1 MNRKEMTQITP
12 TERTGLTAQ
21 QAADRLADVGANEL
35 VAAKKPALWKKIAH
49 HLNDVSS
56 LVLLFAVGLASYMA
70 LALNGGWTKPIVIGT
85 ILVINVVIG
94 LYQEASAEKAL
105 AALQSMSLPTT
116 TVRRDNV
123 AQSLAAKDVVPGDL
137 VLLKAGD
144 QVPADGI
151 VLESTNFTA
160 DEAVLTGE
168 SVPVTKASVTSLTD
182 IPTEQQVFSGTA
194 VTAGTAIV
202 QVVTTGMGTELGQI
216 AGLLNKT
223 KKRATPLQGRLNRL
237 SAWLTS
243 FAIIGGLVIFG
254 LSIWMQNQGLADS
267 LMIGISLAVA
277 AVPET
282 LPIIVTIS
290 LAHGVKRMAKRNAI
304 MRRVNAVETIGG
316 VDVIASDKTGTLTQN
331 KMTITRYWTP
341 QTKNSLAADQHTPA
355 ADTLMRYLGLATNA
369 EIQVVNGQ
377 EQTHGDP
384 TELAIVRWLDQ
395 HGLSRQQFE
404 TKAPRLAEDPF
415 DSTKK
420 MMATVHQLPD
430 DQQVVI
436 VKGAFDRLP
445 IAWTADQHAA
455 AKRIHDDFGRQ
466 ALRVLS
472 VGYKIMP
479 TTENHNDWEILTADL
494 TFAGLVGI
502 IDPPRPE
509 VIPAIREAKRAG
521 IKPVMIT
528 GDHMV
533 TATAIAKDIGL
544 LTPGQKVLSGDD
556 LQNLSDAELADQIKD
571 IAVYARVSP
580 TDKIRIVQAWQSAGK
595 TVAMTGDGVNDAPA
609 LKAADV
615 GIAMGITGT
624 EVSKGAADMIL
635 TDDNFAPIIAAV
647 REGRTVYQNILK
659 AVEFLVGV
667 NFAQIFL
674 MVGAV
679 LMGWGAPLL
688 AEQLLLINVLADGI
702 PGFYISREPGEKE
715 AMEQPPVAN
724 DESLMARGLGSRLV
738 TRAVTFTFLTLGIY
752 AIGRFGLSAG
762 QATLGMTMVFLVL
775 AVGSMIDIYA
785 IKDRRPLTIAS
796 LKRNPVLN
804 GAMLLAIAVV
814 VLIATVPAL
823 QTTFG
828 LVSLPL
834 SAWLLV
840 VPAMFIPTLV
850 LEIVKRWQQRARNAE
865 QVVSFDEGAL

>member
-1 MNRKEMTQITP
+1 MTKIH
-12 TERTGLTAQ
+12 LTAQ
-21 QAADRLADVGANEL
+21 QGLTARQAQERLDQFGANQL
-35 VAAKKPALWKKIAH
+35 VAAKKPALWRQVVR
-49 HLNDVSS
+49 HLSDVSS

-70 LALNGGWTKPIVIGT
+70 LFQGGGWTKTIVIGS
-85 ILVINVVIG
+85 ILVINVIIG

-116 TVRRDNV
+116 TVRRDDI
-123 AQSLAAKDVVPGDL
+123 AQTLPAKDVVPGDL

-144 QVPADGI
+144 QVPADGV
-151 VLESTNFTA
+151 VLQSTNLTV

-168 SVPVTKASVTSLTD
+168 SVPVAKEKLTD
-182 IPTEQQVFSGTA
+182 PTAAAETQQVFSGTA
-194 VTAGTAIV
+194 VTGGTAII
-202 QVVTTGMGTELGQI
+202 QVVTTGMATELGQI

-237 SAWLTS
+237 SGWLTA
-243 FAIIGGLVIFG
+243 FAVLGGLVIFA

-331 KMTITRYWTP
+331 QMTITRYWTP
-341 QTKNSLAADQHTPA
+341 NTQNALAAEDLSPA
-355 ADTLMRYLGLATNA
+355 GEQLMRYLGLATNA
-369 EIQVVNGQ
+369 EIQLIDGQ
-377 EQTHGDP
+377 EETMGDP
-384 TELAIVRWLDQ
+384 TELAIVRWLKQ
-395 HGLSRQQFE
+395 HDRSRQAFE
-404 TKAPRLAEDPF
+404 KQAPRLAEDPF

-420 MMATVHQLPD
+420 TMATIHRLSDGQQL
-430 DQQVVI
+430 VI

-445 IAWTADQHAA
+445 IAWETGQLAQAQA
-455 AKRIHDDFGRQ
+455 MHDSFGQQ

-472 VGYKIMP
+472 VGYRVMP
-479 TTENHNDWEILTADL
+479 ATQTHDWAELTQGL
-494 TFAGLVGI
+494 KFAGLVGI

-533 TATAIAKDIGL
+533 TAEAIAKEIGL
-544 LTPGQKVLSGDD
+544 LTPGQLVMSGDE
-556 LQNLSDAELADQIKD
+556 LRTLTDAQLDDQIAD

-580 TDKIRIVQAWQSAGK
+580 TDKIRIVQAWQRAGK

-624 EVSKGAADMIL
+624 EVSKGAADMVL
-635 TDDNFAPIIAAV
+635 TDDNFATIIAAV

-715 AMEQPPVAN
+715 AMAQPPVAN
-724 DESLMARGLGSRLV
+724 DESLFARGLGGRLAV
-738 TRAVTFTFLTLGIY
+738 RAVTFTVLTLGIY
-752 AIGRFGLSAG
+752 ALGRFGLSNG

-785 IKDRRPLTIAS
+785 IKDRQPLTRQS
-796 LKRNPVLN
+796 LRRNPTLN
-804 GAMLLAIAVV
+804 VSMLLAIAL
-814 VLIATVPAL
+814 VLAIATVPGL
-823 QTTFG
+823 QGMFG
-828 LVSLPL
+828 LVSLPAV
-834 SAWLLV
+834 AWLIV
-840 VPAMFIPTLV
+840 IPAMFLPTLV
-850 LEIVKRWQQRARNAE
+850 LEIAKRWQRRDTQNWLVE
-865 QVVSFDEGAL
+865 TD

>member
-1 MNRKEMTQITP
+1 MKRKEMTKIH
-12 TERTGLTAQ
+12 LTAQ
-21 QAADRLADVGANEL
+21 QGLTARQAQERLDQFGANQL
-35 VAAKKPALWKKIAH
+35 VAAKKPALWRQVAR
-49 HLNDVSS
+49 HLSDVSS

-70 LALNGGWTKPIVIGT
+70 LFQGGGWTKTIVIGS
-85 ILVINVVIG
+85 ILVINVIIG

-116 TVRRDNV
+116 TVRRDDI
-123 AQSLAAKDVVPGDL
+123 AQTLPAKDVVPGDL

-144 QVPADGI
+144 QVPADGV
-151 VLESTNFTA
+151 VLQSTNLTV

-168 SVPVTKASVTSLTD
+168 SVPVAKEKLTD
-182 IPTEQQVFSGTA
+182 PTAAAETQQVFFGTA
-194 VTAGTAIV
+194 VTGGTAII
-202 QVVTTGMGTELGQI
+202 QVVTTGMATELGQI

-237 SAWLTS
+237 SAWLTA
-243 FAIIGGLVIFG
+243 FAVLGGLVIFA

-331 KMTITRYWTP
+331 QMTITRYWTP
-341 QTKNSLAADQHTPA
+341 NTQNALAAEDLSPA
-355 ADTLMRYLGLATNA
+355 GEQLMRYLGLATNA
-369 EIQVVNGQ
+369 EIQLVDGQ
-377 EQTHGDP
+377 EETMGDP
-384 TELAIVRWLDQ
+384 TELAIVRWLKQ
-395 HGLSRQQFE
+395 HDRSRQAFE
-404 TKAPRLAEDPF
+404 KQAPRLAEDPF

-420 MMATVHQLPD
+420 TMATIHRLSDGQQL
-430 DQQVVI
+430 VI

-445 IAWTADQHAA
+445 IAWEAGQLAQA
-455 AKRIHDDFGRQ
+455 QAMHDSFGQQ

-472 VGYKIMP
+472 VGYRVMP
-479 TTENHNDWEILTADL
+479 ATQTHDWAELTQGL
-494 TFAGLVGI
+494 KFAGLVGI

-533 TATAIAKDIGL
+533 TAEAIAKEIGL
-544 LTPGQKVLSGDD
+544 LTPGQLVMSGDE
-556 LQNLSDAELADQIKD
+556 LRTLTDAQLDDQIAD

-580 TDKIRIVQAWQSAGK
+580 TDKIRIVQAWQRAGK

-624 EVSKGAADMIL
+624 EVSKGAADMVL
-635 TDDNFAPIIAAV
+635 TDDNFATIIAAV

-715 AMEQPPVAN
+715 AMAQPPVAN
-724 DESLMARGLGSRLV
+724 DESLFARGLGGRLAV
-738 TRAVTFTFLTLGIY
+738 RAVTFTVLTLGIY
-752 AIGRFGLSAG
+752 ALGRFGLSNG

-785 IKDRRPLTIAS
+785 IKDRQPLTRQS
-796 LKRNPVLN
+796 LRRNPTLN
-804 GAMLLAIAVV
+804 VSMLLAIAL
-814 VLIATVPAL
+814 VLAIATVPGL
-823 QTTFG
+823 QGMFG
-828 LVSLPL
+828 LVSLPAV
-834 SAWLLV
+834 AWLIV
-840 VPAMFIPTLV
+840 IPAMFLPTLV
-850 LEIVKRWQQRARNAE
+850 LEIAKRWQRRDTQNWLVE
-865 QVVSFDEGAL
+865 TD

>member
-1 MNRKEMTQITP
+1 MMKRKEMKKIN
-12 TERTGLTAQ
+12 LTAQ
-21 QAADRLADVGANEL
+21 QGLTAKQAQDQLAATGANEL
-35 VAAKKPALWKKIAH
+35 IAAKKPALWQQVAR
-49 HLNDVSS
+49 HLSDVSS

-70 LALNGGWTKPIVIGT
+70 LFQGGGWTKTIVIGS
-85 ILVINVVIG
+85 ILVINVIIG

-116 TVRRDNV
+116 TVRRDDI
-123 AQSLAAKDVVPGDL
+123 AQTIQAKDVVPGDL

-144 QVPADGI
+144 QVPADGV
-151 VLESTNFTA
+151 VLQSTNLA
-160 DEAVLTGE
+160 VDEAVLTGE
-168 SVPVTKASVTSLTD
+168 SVPVTKEKLVDPDGA
-182 IPTEQQVFSGTA
+182 TEAQQVFSGTA

-202 QVVTTGMGTELGQI
+202 QVVTTGMATELGQI

-223 KKRATPLQGRLNRL
+223 KKRATPLQGRLNKL
-237 SAWLTS
+237 SAWLTT
-243 FAIIGGLVIFG
+243 FAVLGGMVIFA

-331 KMTITRYWTP
+331 QMTITRYWTP
-341 QTKNSLAADQHTPA
+341 NTKNAMA
-355 ADTLMRYLGLATNA
+355 ADTLTPAGEKMMRYLGLATNA
-369 EIQVVNGQ
+369 EIQEVAGQ
-377 EQTHGDP
+377 EQTMGDP
-384 TELAIVRWLDQ
+384 TELAIVRWLKGHDK
-395 HGLSRQQFE
+395 SRQQFE
-404 TKAPRLAEDPF
+404 KQAPRLAEDPF

-420 MMATVHQLPD
+420 TMATVHRLADGQQL
-430 DQQVVI
+430 VI

-445 IAWTADQHAA
+445 VAWQPQALAQAKAVHDQ
-455 AKRIHDDFGRQ
+455 FGQQ

-472 VGYKIMP
+472 VGYKVMP
-479 TTENHNDWEILTADL
+479 ATSTHDWTELTKDL

-533 TATAIAKDIGL
+533 TAEAIAKEIGL
-544 LTPGQKVLSGDD
+544 LTPGQLVMSGDELRTLTD
-556 LQNLSDAELADQIKD
+556 DELAAQIQD

-580 TDKIRIVQAWQSAGK
+580 TDKIRIVQAWQNAGK

-624 EVSKGAADMIL
+624 KVSKGAADMVL
-635 TDDNFAPIIAAV
+635 TDDNFATIISAV

-724 DESLMARGLGSRLV
+724 DESLFARGLGSRLA

-762 QATLGMTMVFLVL
+762 QATMGMTMVFLVL
-775 AVGSMIDIYA
+775 AVGSMVDIYA
-785 IKDRRPLTIAS
+785 IKDRQPLTRQS
-796 LKRNPVLN
+796 LMRNPVLN
-804 GAMLLAIAVV
+804 GAMLLAIALVIA
-814 VLIATVPAL
+814 IATIPGL
-823 QTTFG
+823 QGMFG
-828 LVSLPL
+828 LVSLPAV
-834 SAWLLV
+834 AWLIV
-840 VPAMFIPTLV
+840 IPGMFIPTIV
-850 LEIVKRWQQRARNAE
+850 LEIAKRWQRRSTNTWIAE
-865 QVVSFDEGAL
+865 ID

>member
-1 MNRKEMTQITP
+1 MKRKEMTKIVLTDQA
-12 TERTGLTAQ
+12 GLTAQ
-21 QAADRLADVGANEL
+21 QAKQQLEQVGANEL
-35 VAAKKPALWKKIAH
+35 VAAKKPALWRQVIR
-49 HLNDVSS
+49 HLSDVSS
-56 LVLLFAVGLASYMA
+56 MVLLFAVGLASYMA
-70 LALNGGWTKPIVIGT
+70 LAQGGGWTKPVVIGA
-85 ILVINVVIG
+85 ILVINVIIG

-116 TVRRDNV
+116 TVRRDGV
-123 AQSLAAKDVVPGDL
+123 AQTLAAKEVVPGDL

-144 QVPADGI
+144 QVPADGV
-151 VLESTNFTA
+151 VLESTNLA
-160 DEAVLTGE
+160 IDEAVLTGE
-168 SVPVTKASVTSLTD
+168 SVPVAKTKLSDQSAVA
-182 IPTEQQVFSGTA
+182 TEQQVFSGTA
-194 VTAGTAIV
+194 VTAGTAVV
-202 QVVTTGMGTELGQI
+202 QVTTTGMATELGQI

-237 SAWLTS
+237 SGWLTT
-243 FAIIGGLVIFG
+243 FAVLGGLVIFG

-331 KMTITRYWTP
+331 QMTITHYWTP
-341 QTKNSLAADQHTPA
+341 TDKQAMPADQLDSA
-355 ADTLMRYLGLATNA
+355 GKDLMRYLGLATNA
-369 EIQVVNGQ
+369 EIQLVNGQ
-377 EQTHGDP
+377 EKTHSDP
-384 TELAIVRWLDQ
+384 TELAIVRWLDA
-395 HGLSRQQFE
+395 HGFSRQQFE
-404 TKAPRLAEDPF
+404 KTAPRVAEDPF

-420 MMATVHQLPD
+420 TMATIHQLAD
-430 DQQVVI
+430 GQQLVI

-445 IAWTADQHAA
+445 ISWTSDQAAA
-455 AKRIHDDFGRQ
+455 AKRVHDEFCRQ

-472 VGYKIMP
+472 VGYKVLP
-479 TTENHNDWEILTADL
+479 TAATQDWVDLTKNL

-521 IKPVMIT
+521 IKPIMIT

-533 TATAIAKDIGL
+533 TASAIAKKIGL
-544 LTPGQKVLSGDD
+544 LTPGQLVMSGDE
-556 LQNLSDAELADQIKD
+556 LRTLSDAELVAQIED

-580 TDKIRIVQAWQSAGK
+580 TDKIRIVQAWQQAGK

-624 EVSKGAADMIL
+624 EVSKGAADMVL
-635 TDDNFAPIIAAV
+635 TDDNFATIIAAV

-715 AMEQPPVAN
+715 AMAQPPVSN
-724 DESLMARGLGSRLV
+724 DESLFARGLGGRLAI
-738 TRAVTFTFLTLGIY
+738 RAVTFTILTLGIY
-752 AIGRFGLSAG
+752 AIGRFGLTAG
-762 QATLGMTMVFLVL
+762 QTTLGMTMVFLVL

-785 IKDRRPLTIAS
+785 IKDRQPLTLAS

-804 GAMLLAIAVV
+804 GAMLIAIAVV
-814 VLIATVPAL
+814 IAIATIPGL
-823 QTTFG
+823 QGMFG
-828 LVSLPL
+828 LVTMPAI
-834 SAWLLV
+834 AWLIV
-840 VPAMFIPTLV
+840 IPAMFIPTII
-850 LEIVKRWQQRARNAE
+850 LEIAKRWQRRSAQPLTTEN
-865 QVVSFDEGAL
+865 D

>member
-1 MNRKEMTQITP
+1 M
-12 TERTGLTAQ
+12 
-21 QAADRLADVGANEL
+21 
-35 VAAKKPALWKKIAH
+35 
-49 HLNDVSS
+49 
-56 LVLLFAVGLASYMA
+56 
-70 LALNGGWTKPIVIGT
+70 
-85 ILVINVVIG
+85 
-94 LYQEASAEKAL
+94 
-105 AALQSMSLPTT
+105 
-116 TVRRDNV
+116 
-123 AQSLAAKDVVPGDL
+123 
-137 VLLKAGD
+137 
-144 QVPADGI
+144 
-151 VLESTNFTA
+151 
-160 DEAVLTGE
+160 
-168 SVPVTKASVTSLTD
+168 
-182 IPTEQQVFSGTA
+182 
-194 VTAGTAIV
+194 
-202 QVVTTGMGTELGQI
+202 
-216 AGLLNKT
+216 
-223 KKRATPLQGRLNRL
+223 
-237 SAWLTS
+237 
-243 FAIIGGLVIFG
+243 IFG

-331 KMTITRYWTP
+331 QMTITHYWTP
-341 QTKNSLAADQHTPA
+341 TDKQAMPADQLDSA
-355 ADTLMRYLGLATNA
+355 GKDLMRYLGLATNA
-369 EIQVVNGQ
+369 EIQLVNGQ
-377 EQTHGDP
+377 EETHGDP
-384 TELAIVRWLDQ
+384 TELAIVRWLDA
-395 HGLSRQQFE
+395 HGFSRQQFE
-404 TKAPRLAEDPF
+404 KTAPRVAEDPF

-420 MMATVHQLPD
+420 TMATIHQLAD
-430 DQQVVI
+430 GQQLVI

-445 IAWTADQHAA
+445 ISWTSDQAAA
-455 AKRIHDDFGRQ
+455 AKRVHDEFCRQ

-472 VGYKIMP
+472 VGYKVLP
-479 TTENHNDWEILTADL
+479 TAATQDWVDLTKNL

-521 IKPVMIT
+521 IKPIMIT

-533 TATAIAKDIGL
+533 TASAIAKKIGL
-544 LTPGQKVLSGDD
+544 LTPGQLVMSGDE
-556 LQNLSDAELADQIKD
+556 LRTLSDAELVAQIED

-580 TDKIRIVQAWQSAGK
+580 TDKIRIVQAWQQAGK

-624 EVSKGAADMIL
+624 EVSKGAADMVL
-635 TDDNFAPIIAAV
+635 TDDNFATIIAAV

-715 AMEQPPVAN
+715 AMAQPPVSN
-724 DESLMARGLGSRLV
+724 DESLFARGLGGRLAI
-738 TRAVTFTFLTLGIY
+738 RAVTFTILTLGIY
-752 AIGRFGLSAG
+752 AIGRFGLTAG
-762 QATLGMTMVFLVL
+762 QTTLGMTMVFLVL

-785 IKDRRPLTIAS
+785 IKDRQPLTLAS

-804 GAMLLAIAVV
+804 GAMLIAIAVV
-814 VLIATVPAL
+814 IAIATIPGL
-823 QTTFG
+823 QGMFG
-828 LVSLPL
+828 LVTMPAI
-834 SAWLLV
+834 AWLIV
-840 VPAMFIPTLV
+840 IPAMFIPTII
-850 LEIVKRWQQRARNAE
+850 LEIAKRWQRRSAQPLTTEN
-865 QVVSFDEGAL
+865 D

>member
-1 MNRKEMTQITP
+1 MKRKEMTKIH
-12 TERTGLTAQ
+12 LTAQ
-21 QAADRLADVGANEL
+21 QGLTARQAQERLDQFGANQL
-35 VAAKKPALWKKIAH
+35 VAAKKPALWRQVVR
-49 HLNDVSS
+49 HLSDVSS

-70 LALNGGWTKPIVIGT
+70 LFQGGGWTKTIVIGS
-85 ILVINVVIG
+85 ILVINVIIG

-116 TVRRDNV
+116 TVRRDDI
-123 AQSLAAKDVVPGDL
+123 AQTLPAKDVVPGDL

-144 QVPADGI
+144 QVPADGV
-151 VLESTNFTA
+151 VLQSTNLTV

-168 SVPVTKASVTSLTD
+168 SVPVAKEKLTD
-182 IPTEQQVFSGTA
+182 PTAAAETQQVFSGTA
-194 VTAGTAIV
+194 VTGGTAII
-202 QVVTTGMGTELGQI
+202 QVVTTGMATELGQI

-237 SAWLTS
+237 SGWLTA
-243 FAIIGGLVIFG
+243 FAVLGGLVIFA

-331 KMTITRYWTP
+331 QMTITRYWTP
-341 QTKNSLAADQHTPA
+341 NTQNALAAEDLSPA
-355 ADTLMRYLGLATNA
+355 GEQLMRYLGLATNA
-369 EIQVVNGQ
+369 EIQLIDGQ
-377 EQTHGDP
+377 EETMGDP
-384 TELAIVRWLDQ
+384 TELAIVRWLKQ
-395 HGLSRQQFE
+395 HDRSRQAFE
-404 TKAPRLAEDPF
+404 KQAPRLAEDPF

-420 MMATVHQLPD
+420 TMATIHRLSDGQQL
-430 DQQVVI
+430 VI

-445 IAWTADQHAA
+445 IAWETGQLAQAQA
-455 AKRIHDDFGRQ
+455 MHDSFGQQ

-472 VGYKIMP
+472 VGYRVMP
-479 TTENHNDWEILTADL
+479 ATQTHDWAELTQGL
-494 TFAGLVGI
+494 KFAGLVGI

-533 TATAIAKDIGL
+533 TAEAIAKEIGL
-544 LTPGQKVLSGDD
+544 LTPGQLVMSGDE
-556 LQNLSDAELADQIKD
+556 LRTLTDAQLDDQIAD

-580 TDKIRIVQAWQSAGK
+580 TDKIRIVQAWQRAGK

-624 EVSKGAADMIL
+624 EVSKGAADMVL
-635 TDDNFAPIIAAV
+635 TDDNFATIIAAV

-715 AMEQPPVAN
+715 AMAQPPVAN
-724 DESLMARGLGSRLV
+724 DESLFARGLGGRLAV
-738 TRAVTFTFLTLGIY
+738 RAVTFTVLTLGIY
-752 AIGRFGLSAG
+752 ALGRFGLSNG

-785 IKDRRPLTIAS
+785 IKDRQPLTRQS
-796 LKRNPVLN
+796 LRRNPTLN
-804 GAMLLAIAVV
+804 VSMLLAIAL
-814 VLIATVPAL
+814 VLAIATVPGL
-823 QTTFG
+823 QGMFG
-828 LVSLPL
+828 LVSLPAV
-834 SAWLLV
+834 AWLIV
-840 VPAMFIPTLV
+840 IPAMFLPTLV
-850 LEIVKRWQQRARNAE
+850 LEIAKRWQRRDTQNWLVE
-865 QVVSFDEGAL
+865 TD

>member
-1 MNRKEMTQITP
+1 MKRKEMNNVELTGQD
-12 TERTGLTAQ
+12 GLTMQ
-21 QAADRLADVGANEL
+21 QAQTQLAQVGANEL
-35 VAAKKPALWKKIAH
+35 VAARKPHWWQQVAH
-49 HLNDVSS
+49 HLSDVSS
-56 LVLLFAVGLASYMA
+56 LVLLFAVGLATYMA
-70 LALNGGWTKPIVIGT
+70 VAQGGGWTKPLVIGA

-94 LYQEASAEKAL
+94 MYQEASAEKAL

-116 TVRRDNV
+116 TVRREGI
-123 AQSLAAKDVVPGDL
+123 AQSLPAKEVVPGDL

-151 VLESTNFTA
+151 VLSSTNLA
-160 DEAVLTGE
+160 VDEAVLTGE
-168 SVPVTKASVTSLTD
+168 SVPVTKETLTAITALRD
-182 IPTEQQVFSGTA
+182 AHQVFSGTA
-194 VTAGTAIV
+194 VTAGTAVV
-202 QVVTTGMGTELGQI
+202 QVVTTGMATELGQI

-237 SAWLTS
+237 SGWLTS
-243 FAIIGGLVIFG
+243 FAIIGGFIIFA
-254 LSIWMQNQGLADS
+254 LSIWMQNQGMADS

-331 KMTITRYWTP
+331 QMTITQYWTP
-341 QTKNSLAADQHTPA
+341 NTQNPMAAEHLSPA
-355 ADTLMRYLGLATNA
+355 GADLMKYLGLATNA
-369 EIQVVNGQ
+369 EIQVVAG
-377 EQTHGDP
+377 EEKTTGDP
-384 TELAIVRWLDQ
+384 TELAIVRWLARHD
-395 HGLSRQQFE
+395 HSRQAFE
-404 TKAPRLAEDPF
+404 HAAPRVAEDPF

-420 MMATVHQLPD
+420 TMATVHRLSADEQL
-430 DQQVVI
+430 VI

-445 IAWTADQHAA
+445 VAWRQGEQAQ
-455 AKRIHDDFGRQ
+455 AKRIHDEFGQ
-466 ALRVLS
+466 NALRVLS
-472 VGYKIMP
+472 VGYKVVP
-479 TTENHNDWEILTADL
+479 TTTKVEWASLATDL

-533 TATAIAKDIGL
+533 TAEAIAREIGL
-544 LTPGQKVLSGDD
+544 LTPGQLVMSGDE
-556 LQNLSDAELADQIKD
+556 LRTLTDAELAAKIQNV
-571 IAVYARVSP
+571 AVYARVSP
-580 TDKIRIVQAWQSAGK
+580 TDKIRIVQAWQQAGK

-624 EVSKGAADMIL
+624 EVSKGAADMVL
-635 TDDNFAPIIAAV
+635 TDDNFATIIAAV
-647 REGRTVYQNILK
+647 KEGRTVYQNILK

-724 DESLMARGLGSRLV
+724 EESLFARGLGSRLAI
-738 TRAVTFTFLTLGIY
+738 RATTFTFLTLGVY
-752 AIGRFGLSAG
+752 ALGRFVLTNN
-762 QATLGMTMVFLVL
+762 QATVGMTMTFLVL

-785 IKDRRPLTIAS
+785 IKDRQPLTLGS
-796 LKRNPVLN
+796 LRRNPVLN
-804 GAMLLAIAVV
+804 WSLLLAVALVI
-814 VLIATVPAL
+814 LIATVPGIQAM
-823 QTTFG
+823 FG
-828 LVSLPL
+828 LVSLPAV
-834 SAWLLV
+834 AWLV
-840 VPAMFIPTLV
+840 VIPGMFLPTLV
-850 LEIVKRWQQRARNAE
+850 LELAKRVQQQRPAQLRAE
-865 QVVSFDEGAL
+865 LD

>member
-1 MNRKEMTQITP
+1 MKRKEMTKIVLTDQA
-12 TERTGLTAQ
+12 GLTAQ
-21 QAADRLADVGANEL
+21 QAKQQLEQVGANEL
-35 VAAKKPALWKKIAH
+35 VAAKKPALWRQVIR
-49 HLNDVSS
+49 HLSDVSS
-56 LVLLFAVGLASYMA
+56 MVLLFAVGLASYMA
-70 LALNGGWTKPIVIGT
+70 IAQGGGWTKPVVIGA
-85 ILVINVVIG
+85 ILVINVIIG

-116 TVRRDNV
+116 TVRRDGV
-123 AQSLAAKDVVPGDL
+123 AQTLAAKEVVPGDL

-144 QVPADGI
+144 QVPADGV
-151 VLESTNFTA
+151 VLESTNLA
-160 DEAVLTGE
+160 IDEAVLTGE
-168 SVPVTKASVTSLTD
+168 SVPVVKIKLSDQSAVA
-182 IPTEQQVFSGTA
+182 TEQQVFSGTA
-194 VTAGTAIV
+194 VTAGTAVV
-202 QVVTTGMGTELGQI
+202 QVTTTGMATELGQI

-237 SAWLTS
+237 SGWLTT
-243 FAIIGGLVIFG
+243 FAVLGGLVIFG

-331 KMTITRYWTP
+331 QMTITHYWTP
-341 QTKNSLAADQHTPA
+341 TAKQAMPADQLDSA
-355 ADTLMRYLGLATNA
+355 GKDLMRYLGLATNA
-369 EIQVVNGQ
+369 EIQLVNGQ
-377 EQTHGDP
+377 EETHGDP
-384 TELAIVRWLDQ
+384 TELAIVRWLDA
-395 HGLSRQQFE
+395 HGFSRQQFE
-404 TKAPRLAEDPF
+404 KTAPRVAEDPF

-420 MMATVHQLPD
+420 TMATIHQLAD
-430 DQQVVI
+430 GQQLVI

-445 IAWTADQHAA
+445 ISWTSDQAAA
-455 AKRIHDDFGRQ
+455 AKRVHDEFGRQ

-472 VGYKIMP
+472 VGYKVLP
-479 TTENHNDWEILTADL
+479 TAATQDWADLTKDL

-533 TATAIAKDIGL
+533 TASAIAKEIGL
-544 LTPGQKVLSGDD
+544 LTPGQLVMSGDE
-556 LQNLSDAELADQIKD
+556 LRTLSDAELAAQIED

-580 TDKIRIVQAWQSAGK
+580 TDKIRIVQAWQQAGK

-624 EVSKGAADMIL
+624 EVSKGAADMVL
-635 TDDNFAPIIAAV
+635 TDDNFATIIAAV

-715 AMEQPPVAN
+715 AMAQPPVSN
-724 DESLMARGLGSRLV
+724 DESLFARGLGGRLAI
-738 TRAVTFTFLTLGIY
+738 RAVTFTILTLGIY
-752 AIGRFGLSAG
+752 AIGRFGLTAG
-762 QATLGMTMVFLVL
+762 QTTLGMTMVFLVL

-785 IKDRRPLTIAS
+785 IKDRQPLTLAS

-804 GAMLLAIAVV
+804 GAMLIAIAVV
-814 VLIATVPAL
+814 IAIATIPGL
-823 QTTFG
+823 QGMFG
-828 LVSLPL
+828 LVTMPAI
-834 SAWLLV
+834 AWLIV
-840 VPAMFIPTLV
+840 IPAMFIPTII
-850 LEIVKRWQQRARNAE
+850 LEIAKRWQRRSAQLLTTE
-865 QVVSFDEGAL
+865 ID

>member
-1 MNRKEMTQITP
+1 MKRKEMTKIVLTDQA
-12 TERTGLTAQ
+12 GLTAQ
-21 QAADRLADVGANEL
+21 QAKQQLEQVGANEL
-35 VAAKKPALWKKIAH
+35 VAAKKPALWRQVIR
-49 HLNDVSS
+49 HLSDVSS
-56 LVLLFAVGLASYMA
+56 MVLLFAVGLASYMA
-70 LALNGGWTKPIVIGT
+70 LAQGGGWTKPVVIGA
-85 ILVINVVIG
+85 ILVINVIIG

-116 TVRRDNV
+116 TVRRDGV
-123 AQSLAAKDVVPGDL
+123 AQTLAAKEVVPGDL

-144 QVPADGI
+144 QVPADGV
-151 VLESTNFTA
+151 VLESTNLA
-160 DEAVLTGE
+160 IDEAVLTGE
-168 SVPVTKASVTSLTD
+168 SVPVAKTKLSDQSAVA
-182 IPTEQQVFSGTA
+182 TEQQVFSGTA
-194 VTAGTAIV
+194 VTAGTAVV
-202 QVVTTGMGTELGQI
+202 QVTTTGMATELGQI

-237 SAWLTS
+237 SGWLTT
-243 FAIIGGLVIFG
+243 FAVLGGLVIFG

-331 KMTITRYWTP
+331 QMTITHYWMPTAKQAMP
-341 QTKNSLAADQHTPA
+341 ADQLDSA
-355 ADTLMRYLGLATNA
+355 GKDLMRYLGLATNA
-369 EIQVVNGQ
+369 EIQLVNGQ
-377 EQTHGDP
+377 EEAHGDP
-384 TELAIVRWLDQ
+384 TELAIVRWLDA
-395 HGLSRQQFE
+395 HGFSRQQFE
-404 TKAPRLAEDPF
+404 KTAPRVAEDPF

-420 MMATVHQLPD
+420 TMATIHQLAD
-430 DQQVVI
+430 GQQLVI

-445 IAWTADQHAA
+445 ISWTSDQAAA
-455 AKRIHDDFGRQ
+455 AKRVHDEFGRQ

-472 VGYKIMP
+472 VGYKVLP
-479 TTENHNDWEILTADL
+479 TAATQDWADLTKDL

-533 TATAIAKDIGL
+533 TASAIAKEIGL
-544 LTPGQKVLSGDD
+544 LTPGQLVMSGDE
-556 LQNLSDAELADQIKD
+556 LRTLSDAELAAQIED

-580 TDKIRIVQAWQSAGK
+580 TDKIRIVQAWQQAGK

-624 EVSKGAADMIL
+624 EVSKGAADMVL
-635 TDDNFAPIIAAV
+635 TDDNFATIIAAV
-647 REGRTVYQNILK
+647 SEGRTVYQNILK

-715 AMEQPPVAN
+715 AMAQPPVSN
-724 DESLMARGLGSRLV
+724 DESLFARGLGGRLAI
-738 TRAVTFTFLTLGIY
+738 RAVTFTILTLGIY
-752 AIGRFGLSAG
+752 AIGRFGLTAG
-762 QATLGMTMVFLVL
+762 QTTLGMTMVFLVL

-785 IKDRRPLTIAS
+785 IKDRQPLTLAS

-804 GAMLLAIAVV
+804 GAMLIAIAVV
-814 VLIATVPAL
+814 IAIATIPGL
-823 QTTFG
+823 QGMFG
-828 LVSLPL
+828 LVTMPAI
-834 SAWLLV
+834 AWLIV
-840 VPAMFIPTLV
+840 IPAMFIPTII
-850 LEIVKRWQQRARNAE
+850 LEIAKRWQRRSAQPLTTE
-865 QVVSFDEGAL
+865 ID

>member
-1 MNRKEMTQITP
+1 MTRKEMTHFNLT
-12 TERTGLTAQ
+12 TEHGLTAQ
-21 QAADRLADVGANEL
+21 EVQASRQTAGTNEL
-35 VAAKKPALWKKIAH
+35 VAAKKPALWRQIAH

-70 LALNGGWTKPIVIGT
+70 LFQGGGWTKSIVIGA
-85 ILVINVVIG
+85 ILVINVAIG

-116 TVRRDNV
+116 TVRRDGV
-123 AQSLAAKDVVPGDL
+123 AQSIAAKDVVPGDL

-144 QVPADGI
+144 QIPADGV
-151 VLESTNFTA
+151 VLESTNLTV

-168 SVPVTKASVTSLTD
+168 SVPVAKHSLTTLTAIVD
-182 IPTEQQVFSGTA
+182 EQHVYSGTA

-202 QVVTTGMGTELGQI
+202 QIVTTGMATELGQI

-237 SAWLTS
+237 SGWLTS
-243 FAIIGGLVIFG
+243 FAVLGGLVIFA
-254 LSIWMQNQGLADS
+254 LSIWMQNQGIADS

-290 LAHGVKRMAKRNAI
+290 LAHGVKRMAHRNAI

-341 QTKNSLAADQHTPA
+341 KSKTSFAADDLTPA
-355 ADTLMRYLGLATNA
+355 GKDLMRYLGLATNA
-369 EIQVVNGQ
+369 EIKTVAGQ
-377 EQTHGDP
+377 EETHGDP
-384 TELAIVRWLDQ
+384 TELAIVRWLASHDR
-395 HGLSRQQFE
+395 SRAKFE
-404 TKAPRLAEDPF
+404 RLAPRVAEDPF

-420 MMATVHQLPD
+420 TMATVHHLADGQQL
-430 DQQVVI
+430 VI

-445 IAWTADQHAA
+445 INWTPAQRAA
-455 AKRIHDDFGRQ
+455 ATQVHDEFGQQ

-472 VGYKIMP
+472 VGYKLMP
-479 TTENHNDWEILTADL
+479 QTTSVDWAELTQDL

-509 VIPAIREAKRAG
+509 VIPAIQEAKRAG

-533 TATAIAKDIGL
+533 TAAAIAEEIGI
-544 LTPGQKVLSGDD
+544 LTPGQRVLSGTE
-556 LQNLSDAELADQIKD
+556 LQTMSDTDLADQIHD

-580 TDKIRIVQAWQSAGK
+580 SDKIRIVQAWQAAGK

-635 TDDNFAPIIAAV
+635 TDDNFATIIAAV

-702 PGFYISREPGEKE
+702 PGFYISREPGEKA
-715 AMEQPPVAN
+715 AMAQPPVEN
-724 DESLMARGLGSRLV
+724 DESLFARGLGGRLAL
-738 TRAVTFTFLTLGIY
+738 RAATFTVLTLGIY
-752 AIGRFGLSAG
+752 AIGRFGLSNG
-762 QATLGMTMVFLVL
+762 QATIGTTMVFLVL
-775 AVGSMIDIYA
+775 AVGSMVDIYA
-785 IKDRRPLTIAS
+785 IKDRQPLSLAS

-804 GAMLLAIAVV
+804 WAMLLAVGV
-814 VLIATVPAL
+814 VLVVATVPGL
-823 QTTFG
+823 QHLFG
-828 LVSLPL
+828 LVNLPL
-834 SAWLLV
+834 SAWALV
-840 VPAMFIPTLV
+840 IPAMLIPTLV
-850 LEIVKRWQQRARNAE
+850 LELAKRWTRRNRETA
-865 QVVSFDEGAL
+865 VDLAWGDD

>member
-1 MNRKEMTQITP
+1 MKRKEMTKITLTP
-12 TERTGLTAQ
+12 QQGLTAK
-21 QAADRLADVGANEL
+21 QAQERLASTGANEL
-35 VAAKKPALWKKIAH
+35 VAAKKPALWRQIAR
-49 HLNDVSS
+49 HLSDVSS

-70 LALNGGWTKPIVIGT
+70 IAQGGGWTKPIVIGA
-85 ILVINVVIG
+85 ILVINVIIG

-116 TVRRDNV
+116 TVRRDDI
-123 AQSLAAKDVVPGDL
+123 AQTLKAKDIVPGDL

-144 QVPADGI
+144 QVPADGV
-151 VLESTNFTA
+151 VLQSTNLTV

-168 SVPVTKASVTSLTD
+168 SVPVSKEKLTD
-182 IPTEQQVFSGTA
+182 PAGATETQQVFSGTA
-194 VTAGTAIV
+194 VTAGTAV
-202 QVVTTGMGTELGQI
+202 MQVVTTGMATELGQI

-237 SAWLTS
+237 SGWLTTV
-243 FAIIGGLVIFG
+243 AVIGGLVIFS

-267 LMIGISLAVA
+267 LMIGISMAVA

-316 VDVIASDKTGTLTQN
+316 IDVIASDKTGTLTQN
-331 KMTITRYWTP
+331 QMTITRYWTP
-341 QTKNSLAADQHTPA
+341 EAQHAIAAGDMTTA
-355 ADTLMRYLGLATNA
+355 AGQDLMRYLGLATNA
-369 EIQVVNGQ
+369 EIDVVNG
-377 EQTHGDP
+377 EEETMGDP
-384 TELAIVRWLDQ
+384 TELAIIRWLKQ
-395 HGLSRQQFE
+395 HGQSRQQFE
-404 TKAPRLAEDPF
+404 KTAPRLAEDPF

-420 MMATVHQLPD
+420 TMATVHQLKD
-430 DQQVVI
+430 GQQLVI

-445 IAWTADQHAA
+445 INWSASQLARAQE
-455 AKRIHDDFGRQ
+455 IHDEFGKQ

-472 VGYKIMP
+472 VGYKVMP
-479 TTENHNDWEILTADL
+479 ATQTVDWASLTENL

-533 TATAIAKDIGL
+533 TAEAIAKEIGL
-544 LTPGQKVLSGDD
+544 LTPGQLVMSGDE
-556 LQNLSDAELADQIKD
+556 LRTLSDEELAAQIQD

-580 TDKIRIVQAWQSAGK
+580 TDKIRIVQAWQDAGK

-624 EVSKGAADMIL
+624 EVSKGAADMVL
-635 TDDNFAPIIAAV
+635 TDDNFATIIAAV

-724 DESLMARGLGSRLV
+724 DESLFARGLGSRLA
-738 TRAVTFTFLTLGIY
+738 TRAVTFTFLTLGVY
-752 AIGRFGLSAG
+752 AMGRFVLTAD
-762 QATLGMTMVFLVL
+762 QAPVGMTMVFLVL

-785 IKDRRPLTIAS
+785 IKDRQPLTLAS
-796 LKRNPVLN
+796 IRRNPVLN
-804 GAMLLAIAVV
+804 VAMLVAIAVV
-814 VLIATVPAL
+814 IAVATVPAL
-823 QTTFG
+823 QGMFG
-828 LVSLPL
+828 LVSLPVA
-834 SAWLLV
+834 AWLIV
-840 VPAMFIPTLV
+840 IPGMFIPTLV
-850 LEIVKRWQQRARNAE
+850 LEIAKRWQRRSTTTWVAE
-865 QVVSFDEGAL
+865 VD

>member
-1 MNRKEMTQITP
+1 MTRKEMKNLT
-12 TERTGLTAQ
+12 LTAQ
-21 QAADRLADVGANEL
+21 EGLTTQQATERLIQHGTNEL
-35 VAAKKPALWKKIAH
+35 VAAKKPALWRQVVR
-49 HLNDVSS
+49 HLSDVSS
-56 LVLLFAVGLASYMA
+56 MVLLFAVGLASYMA
-70 LALNGGWTKPIVIGT
+70 LFQGGGWTKSIVIGS

-94 LYQEASAEKAL
+94 MYQEASAEKAL

-116 TVRRDNV
+116 TVRREDI
-123 AQSLAAKDVVPGDL
+123 AQEIKAKDIVPGDL

-151 VLESTNFTA
+151 VLESTNLSV

-168 SVPVTKASVTSLTD
+168 SVPVTKEKLTVLD
-182 IPTEQQVFSGTA
+182 QVGDDQQVFSGTA
-194 VTAGTAIV
+194 VTAGTAV
-202 QVVTTGMGTELGQI
+202 MQVVTTGMATELGQI

-237 SAWLTS
+237 SGWLTT
-243 FAIIGGLVIFG
+243 FAVIGGLAIFA

-290 LAHGVKRMAKRNAI
+290 LAHGVKRMAKRHAI

-341 QTKNSLAADQHTPA
+341 GAQPLAAAEMTPA
-355 ADTLMRYLGLATNA
+355 GKQLMRYLGLATNA
-369 EIQVVNGQ
+369 EIKTTNG
-377 EQTHGDP
+377 EEKTVGDP
-384 TELAIVRWLDQ
+384 TELAIVRWLGK
-395 HGLSRQQFE
+395 HELSRAQFE
-404 TKAPRLAEDPF
+404 QQAPRVAEDPF

-420 MMATVHQLPD
+420 TMATVHQLKD
-430 DQQVVI
+430 GQRLVI
-436 VKGAFDRLP
+436 VKGAFDRLRVN
-445 IAWTADQHAA
+445 WTAAEQAA
-455 AKRIHDDFGRQ
+455 AKQVHDDFGRN

-472 VGYKIMP
+472 VGYKVVGATATIDWAAL
-479 TTENHNDWEILTADL
+479 TTGL

-533 TATAIAKDIGL
+533 TAEAIAKEIGL
-544 LTPGQKVLSGDD
+544 LTPGQLVMSGD
-556 LQNLSDAELADQIKD
+556 ELRTLTDEELTAQIEN

-580 TDKIRIVQAWQSAGK
+580 TDKIRIVQAWQKLGK

-624 EVSKGAADMIL
+624 EVSKGAADMVL
-635 TDDNFAPIIAAV
+635 TDDNFATIIAAV

-715 AMEQPPVAN
+715 AMAQPPVAN
-724 DESLMARGLGSRLV
+724 DESLFARGLGGRLAV
-738 TRAVTFTFLTLGIY
+738 RAVTFTGLTLGIY
-752 AIGRFGLSAG
+752 ALGRFSLSAG
-762 QATLGMTMVFLVL
+762 QATVGMTMVFLVL
-775 AVGSMIDIYA
+775 AIGSMIDIYA
-785 IKDRRPLTIAS
+785 IKDRQPLTMMS

-804 GAMLLAIAVV
+804 GAMLVAIGV
-814 VLIATVPAL
+814 VLLIALVPGIRSM
-823 QTTFG
+823 FG
-828 LVSLPL
+828 LVALPAV
-834 SAWLLV
+834 AWLV
-840 VPAMFIPTLV
+840 VLPAVFVPTLI
-850 LEIVKRWQQRARNAE
+850 LEVAKRWQRRGTQQLMGE
-865 QVVSFDEGAL
+865 LDLD

>member
-1 MNRKEMTQITP
+1 MTKIQ
-12 TERTGLTAQ
+12 LTAQ
-21 QAADRLADVGANEL
+21 QGLTARQAQERLDQFGTNQL
-35 VAAKKPALWKKIAH
+35 VAAKKPALWRQVAR
-49 HLNDVSS
+49 HLSDVSS

-70 LALNGGWTKPIVIGT
+70 LFQGGGWTKTIVIGS
-85 ILVINVVIG
+85 ILVINVIIG

-116 TVRRDNV
+116 TVRRDDI
-123 AQSLAAKDVVPGDL
+123 AQTLQAKDVVPGDL

-144 QVPADGI
+144 QVPADGV
-151 VLESTNFTA
+151 VLQSTNLA
-160 DEAVLTGE
+160 VDEAVLTGE
-168 SVPVTKASVTSLTD
+168 SVPVAKEKLTD
-182 IPTEQQVFSGTA
+182 PAAATESQQVFSGTA

-202 QVVTTGMGTELGQI
+202 QVVTTGMATELGQI

-237 SAWLTS
+237 SGWLTA
-243 FAIIGGLVIFG
+243 FAVLGGLVIFA

-331 KMTITRYWTP
+331 QMTITRYWTP
-341 QTKNSLAADQHTPA
+341 NTQNALAAEDLSPA
-355 ADTLMRYLGLATNA
+355 GEQLMRYLGLATNA
-369 EIQVVNGQ
+369 EIQTVNGQ
-377 EQTHGDP
+377 EETMGDP
-384 TELAIVRWLDQ
+384 TELAIVRWLAQ
-395 HGLSRQQFE
+395 HDRSRQQFE
-404 TKAPRLAEDPF
+404 QQAPRLAEDPF

-420 MMATVHQLPD
+420 TMATIHRLADGQQL
-430 DQQVVI
+430 VI

-445 IAWTADQHAA
+445 IDWQPAQLAQARA
-455 AKRIHDDFGRQ
+455 MHDSFGQQ

-472 VGYKIMP
+472 VGYRVMP
-479 TTENHNDWEILTADL
+479 ATQTHDWAVLTQGL
-494 TFAGLVGI
+494 KFAGLVGI

-533 TATAIAKDIGL
+533 TAEAIAKEIGL
-544 LTPGQKVLSGDD
+544 LTPGQLVMSGDELRTLTD
-556 LQNLSDAELADQIKD
+556 DQLDAQIADV
-571 IAVYARVSP
+571 AVYARVSP
-580 TDKIRIVQAWQSAGK
+580 TDKIRIVQAWQRAGK

-624 EVSKGAADMIL
+624 EVSKGAADMVL
-635 TDDNFAPIIAAV
+635 TDDNFATIIAAV

-674 MVGAV
+674 MVGSV

-724 DESLMARGLGSRLV
+724 DESLFARGLGSRLA

-752 AIGRFGLSAG
+752 ALGRFGLSAG
-762 QATLGMTMVFLVL
+762 QATVGMTMVFLVL

-785 IKDRRPLTIAS
+785 IKDRQPLTTQS
-796 LKRNPVLN
+796 LRRNPVLN
-804 GAMLLAIAVV
+804 GAMFLAIALVIG
-814 VLIATVPAL
+814 IATVPGL
-823 QTTFG
+823 QGMFG
-828 LVSLPL
+828 LVSLPFV
-834 SAWLLV
+834 AWMV
-840 VPAMFIPTLV
+840 VIPAMFVPTLV
-850 LEIVKRWQQRARNAE
+850 LEIAKRWQRRDNADWLVE
-865 QVVSFDEGAL
+865 TD

>member
-1 MNRKEMTQITP
+1 MKRKEMTKIH
-12 TERTGLTAQ
+12 LTAQ
-21 QAADRLADVGANEL
+21 QGLTARQAQERLDQFGANQL
-35 VAAKKPALWKKIAH
+35 VAAKKPALWRQVVR
-49 HLNDVSS
+49 HLSDVSS

-70 LALNGGWTKPIVIGT
+70 LFQGGGWTKTIVIGS
-85 ILVINVVIG
+85 ILVINVIIG

-116 TVRRDNV
+116 TVRRDDI
-123 AQSLAAKDVVPGDL
+123 AQTLPAKDVVPGDL

-144 QVPADGI
+144 QVPADGV
-151 VLESTNFTA
+151 VLQSTNLTV

-168 SVPVTKASVTSLTD
+168 SVPVAKEKLTD
-182 IPTEQQVFSGTA
+182 PTAAAETQQVFSGTA
-194 VTAGTAIV
+194 VTGGTAII
-202 QVVTTGMGTELGQI
+202 QVVTTGMATELGQI

-237 SAWLTS
+237 SGWLTA
-243 FAIIGGLVIFG
+243 FAVLGGLVIFA

-331 KMTITRYWTP
+331 QMTITRYWTP
-341 QTKNSLAADQHTPA
+341 NTQNALAAEDLSPA
-355 ADTLMRYLGLATNA
+355 GEQLMRYLGLATNA
-369 EIQVVNGQ
+369 EIQLVDGQ
-377 EQTHGDP
+377 EETMGDP
-384 TELAIVRWLDQ
+384 TELAIVRWLKQ
-395 HGLSRQQFE
+395 HDRSRQAFE
-404 TKAPRLAEDPF
+404 KQAPRLAEDPF

-420 MMATVHQLPD
+420 TMATIHRLSDGQQL
-430 DQQVVI
+430 VI

-445 IAWTADQHAA
+445 IAWETGQLAQAQA
-455 AKRIHDDFGRQ
+455 MHDSFGQQ

-472 VGYKIMP
+472 VGYRVMP
-479 TTENHNDWEILTADL
+479 ATQTHDWAELTQGL
-494 TFAGLVGI
+494 KFAGLVGI

-533 TATAIAKDIGL
+533 TAEAIAKEIGL
-544 LTPGQKVLSGDD
+544 LTPGQLVMSGDE
-556 LQNLSDAELADQIKD
+556 LRTLTDAQLDDQIAD

-580 TDKIRIVQAWQSAGK
+580 TDKIRIVQAWQRAGK

-624 EVSKGAADMIL
+624 EVSKGAADMVL
-635 TDDNFAPIIAAV
+635 TDDNFATIIAAV

-659 AVEFLVGV
+659 AVEFLVG
-667 NFAQIFL
+667 
-674 MVGAV
+674 
-679 LMGWGAPLL
+679 
-688 AEQLLLINVLADGI
+688 
-702 PGFYISREPGEKE
+702 
-715 AMEQPPVAN
+715 
-724 DESLMARGLGSRLV
+724 
-738 TRAVTFTFLTLGIY
+738 
-752 AIGRFGLSAG
+752 
-762 QATLGMTMVFLVL
+762 
-775 AVGSMIDIYA
+775 
-785 IKDRRPLTIAS
+785 
-796 LKRNPVLN
+796 
-804 GAMLLAIAVV
+804 
-814 VLIATVPAL
+814 
-823 QTTFG
+823 
-828 LVSLPL
+828 
-834 SAWLLV
+834 
-840 VPAMFIPTLV
+840 
-850 LEIVKRWQQRARNAE
+850 
-865 QVVSFDEGAL
+865 

>member
-1 MNRKEMTQITP
+1 MKRKEMTKIQ
-12 TERTGLTAQ
+12 LTAQ
-21 QAADRLADVGANEL
+21 QGLTARQAQERLDQFGTNQL
-35 VAAKKPALWKKIAH
+35 VAAKKPALWRQVAR
-49 HLNDVSS
+49 HLSDVSS

-70 LALNGGWTKPIVIGT
+70 LFQGGGWTKTIVIGS
-85 ILVINVVIG
+85 ILVINVIIG

-116 TVRRDNV
+116 TVRRDDI
-123 AQSLAAKDVVPGDL
+123 AQTLQAKDVVPGDL

-144 QVPADGI
+144 QVPADGV
-151 VLESTNFTA
+151 VLQSTNLA
-160 DEAVLTGE
+160 VDEAVLTGE
-168 SVPVTKASVTSLTD
+168 SVPVAKEKLTD
-182 IPTEQQVFSGTA
+182 PAAATESQQVFSGTA

-202 QVVTTGMGTELGQI
+202 QVVTTGMATELGQI

-237 SAWLTS
+237 SGWLTA
-243 FAIIGGLVIFG
+243 FAVLGGLVIFA

-331 KMTITRYWTP
+331 QMTITRYWTP
-341 QTKNSLAADQHTPA
+341 NTQNALAAEDLSPA
-355 ADTLMRYLGLATNA
+355 GEQLMRYLGLATNA
-369 EIQVVNGQ
+369 EIQTVNGQ
-377 EQTHGDP
+377 EETMGDP
-384 TELAIVRWLDQ
+384 TELAIVRWLAQ
-395 HGLSRQQFE
+395 HDRSRQQFE
-404 TKAPRLAEDPF
+404 QQAPRLAEDPF

-420 MMATVHQLPD
+420 TMATIHRLADGQQL
-430 DQQVVI
+430 VI

-445 IAWTADQHAA
+445 IDWQPAQLAQARA
-455 AKRIHDDFGRQ
+455 MHDSFGQQ

-472 VGYKIMP
+472 VGYRVMP
-479 TTENHNDWEILTADL
+479 ATQTHDWAVLTQGL
-494 TFAGLVGI
+494 KFAGLVGI

-533 TATAIAKDIGL
+533 TAEAIAKEIGL
-544 LTPGQKVLSGDD
+544 LTPGQLVMSGDELRTLTD
-556 LQNLSDAELADQIKD
+556 DQLDAQIADV
-571 IAVYARVSP
+571 AVYARVSP
-580 TDKIRIVQAWQSAGK
+580 TDKIRIVQAWQRAGK

-624 EVSKGAADMIL
+624 EVSKGAADMVL
-635 TDDNFAPIIAAV
+635 TDDNFATIIAAV

-674 MVGAV
+674 MVGSV

-724 DESLMARGLGSRLV
+724 DESLFARGLGSRLA

-752 AIGRFGLSAG
+752 ALGRFGLSAG
-762 QATLGMTMVFLVL
+762 QATVGMTMVFLVL

-785 IKDRRPLTIAS
+785 IKDRQPLTTQS
-796 LKRNPVLN
+796 LRRNPVLN
-804 GAMLLAIAVV
+804 GAMFLAIALVIG
-814 VLIATVPAL
+814 IATVPGL
-823 QTTFG
+823 QGMFG
-828 LVSLPL
+828 LVSLPFV
-834 SAWLLV
+834 AWMV
-840 VPAMFIPTLV
+840 VIPAMFVPTLV
-850 LEIVKRWQQRARNAE
+850 LEIAKRWQRRDNADWLVE
-865 QVVSFDEGAL
+865 TD

>member
-1 MNRKEMTQITP
+1 MTKIH
-12 TERTGLTAQ
+12 LTAQ
-21 QAADRLADVGANEL
+21 QGLTARQAQERLDQFGANQL
-35 VAAKKPALWKKIAH
+35 VAAKKPALWRQVVR
-49 HLNDVSS
+49 HLSDVSS

-70 LALNGGWTKPIVIGT
+70 LFQGGGWTKTIVIGS
-85 ILVINVVIG
+85 ILVINVIIG

-116 TVRRDNV
+116 TVRRDDI
-123 AQSLAAKDVVPGDL
+123 AQTLPAKDVVPGDL

-144 QVPADGI
+144 QVPADGV
-151 VLESTNFTA
+151 VLQSTNLTV

-168 SVPVTKASVTSLTD
+168 SVPVAKEKLTD
-182 IPTEQQVFSGTA
+182 PTAAAETQQVFSGTA
-194 VTAGTAIV
+194 VTGGTAII
-202 QVVTTGMGTELGQI
+202 QVVTTGMATELGQI

-237 SAWLTS
+237 SGWLTA
-243 FAIIGGLVIFG
+243 FAVLGGLVIFA

-331 KMTITRYWTP
+331 QMTITRYWTP
-341 QTKNSLAADQHTPA
+341 NTQNALAAEDLSPA
-355 ADTLMRYLGLATNA
+355 GEQLMRYLGLATNA
-369 EIQVVNGQ
+369 EIQLVDGQ
-377 EQTHGDP
+377 EETMGDP
-384 TELAIVRWLDQ
+384 TELAIVRWLKQ
-395 HGLSRQQFE
+395 HDRSRQAFE
-404 TKAPRLAEDPF
+404 KQAPRLAEDPF

-420 MMATVHQLPD
+420 TMATIHRLSDGQQL
-430 DQQVVI
+430 VI

-445 IAWTADQHAA
+445 IAWETGQLAQAQA
-455 AKRIHDDFGRQ
+455 MHDSFGQQ

-472 VGYKIMP
+472 VGYRVMP
-479 TTENHNDWEILTADL
+479 ATQTHDWAELTQGL
-494 TFAGLVGI
+494 KFAGLVGI

-533 TATAIAKDIGL
+533 TAEAIAKEIGL
-544 LTPGQKVLSGDD
+544 LTPGQLVMSGDE
-556 LQNLSDAELADQIKD
+556 LRTLTDAQLDDQIAD

-580 TDKIRIVQAWQSAGK
+580 TDKIRIVQAWQRAGK

-624 EVSKGAADMIL
+624 EVSKGAADMVL
-635 TDDNFAPIIAAV
+635 TDDNFATIIAAV

-715 AMEQPPVAN
+715 AMAQPPVAN
-724 DESLMARGLGSRLV
+724 DESLFARGLGGRLAV
-738 TRAVTFTFLTLGIY
+738 RAVTFTVLTLGIY
-752 AIGRFGLSAG
+752 ALGRFGLSNG

-785 IKDRRPLTIAS
+785 IKDRQPLTRQS
-796 LKRNPVLN
+796 LRRNPTLN
-804 GAMLLAIAVV
+804 VSMLLAIAL
-814 VLIATVPAL
+814 VLAIATVPGL
-823 QTTFG
+823 QGMFG
-828 LVSLPL
+828 LVSLPAV
-834 SAWLLV
+834 AWLIV
-840 VPAMFIPTLV
+840 IPAMFLPTLV
-850 LEIVKRWQQRARNAE
+850 LEIAKRWQRRDTQNWLVE
-865 QVVSFDEGAL
+865 TD

>member
-1 MNRKEMTQITP
+1 MKRKEMTKIVLTDQA
-12 TERTGLTAQ
+12 GLTAQ
-21 QAADRLADVGANEL
+21 QAKQQLEQVGANEL
-35 VAAKKPALWKKIAH
+35 VAAKKPALWRQVIR
-49 HLNDVSS
+49 HLSDVSS
-56 LVLLFAVGLASYMA
+56 MVLLFAVGLASYMA
-70 LALNGGWTKPIVIGT
+70 LAQGGGWTKPVVIGA
-85 ILVINVVIG
+85 ILVINVIIG

-116 TVRRDNV
+116 TVRRDGV
-123 AQSLAAKDVVPGDL
+123 AQTLAAKEVVPGDL

-144 QVPADGI
+144 QVPADGV
-151 VLESTNFTA
+151 VLESTNLA
-160 DEAVLTGE
+160 IDEAVLTGE
-168 SVPVTKASVTSLTD
+168 SVPVAKTKLSDQSAVA
-182 IPTEQQVFSGTA
+182 TEQQVFSGTA
-194 VTAGTAIV
+194 VTAGTAVV
-202 QVVTTGMGTELGQI
+202 QVTTTGMATELGQI

-237 SAWLTS
+237 SGWLTT
-243 FAIIGGLVIFG
+243 FAVLGGLVIFG

-331 KMTITRYWTP
+331 QMTITHYWTP
-341 QTKNSLAADQHTPA
+341 TDKQAMPADQLDSA
-355 ADTLMRYLGLATNA
+355 GKDLMRYLGLATNA
-369 EIQVVNGQ
+369 EIQLVNGQ
-377 EQTHGDP
+377 EETHGDP
-384 TELAIVRWLDQ
+384 TELAIVRWLDA
-395 HGLSRQQFE
+395 HGFSRQQFE
-404 TKAPRLAEDPF
+404 KTAPRVAEDPF

-420 MMATVHQLPD
+420 TMATIHQLAD
-430 DQQVVI
+430 GQQLVI

-445 IAWTADQHAA
+445 ISWTSDQAAA
-455 AKRIHDDFGRQ
+455 AKRVHDEFCRQ

-472 VGYKIMP
+472 VGYKVLP
-479 TTENHNDWEILTADL
+479 TAATQDWVDLTKNL

-533 TATAIAKDIGL
+533 TASAIAKKIGL
-544 LTPGQKVLSGDD
+544 LTPGQLVMSGDE
-556 LQNLSDAELADQIKD
+556 LRTLSDAELVAQIED

-580 TDKIRIVQAWQSAGK
+580 TDKIRIVQAWQQAGK

-624 EVSKGAADMIL
+624 EVSKGAADMVL
-635 TDDNFAPIIAAV
+635 TDDNFATIIAAV

-715 AMEQPPVAN
+715 AMAQPPVSN
-724 DESLMARGLGSRLV
+724 DESLFARGLGGRLAI
-738 TRAVTFTFLTLGIY
+738 RAVTFTILTLGIY
-752 AIGRFGLSAG
+752 AIGRFGLTAG
-762 QATLGMTMVFLVL
+762 QTTLGMTMVFLVL

-785 IKDRRPLTIAS
+785 IKDRQPLTLAS

-804 GAMLLAIAVV
+804 GAMLIAIAVV
-814 VLIATVPAL
+814 IAIATIPGL
-823 QTTFG
+823 QGMFG
-828 LVSLPL
+828 LVTMPAI
-834 SAWLLV
+834 AWLIV
-840 VPAMFIPTLV
+840 IPAMFIPTII
-850 LEIVKRWQQRARNAE
+850 LEIAKRWQRRSAQPLTTEN
-865 QVVSFDEGAL
+865 D

>member
-1 MNRKEMTQITP
+1 MKRKEMTKIH
-12 TERTGLTAQ
+12 LTAQ
-21 QAADRLADVGANEL
+21 QGLTARQAQERLDQFGANQL
-35 VAAKKPALWKKIAH
+35 VAAKKPALWRQVVR
-49 HLNDVSS
+49 HLSDVSS

-70 LALNGGWTKPIVIGT
+70 LFQGGGWTKTIVIGS
-85 ILVINVVIG
+85 ILVINVIIG

-116 TVRRDNV
+116 TVRRDDI
-123 AQSLAAKDVVPGDL
+123 AQTLPAKDVVPGDL

-144 QVPADGI
+144 QVPADGV
-151 VLESTNFTA
+151 VLQSTNLTV

-168 SVPVTKASVTSLTD
+168 SVPVAKEKLTD
-182 IPTEQQVFSGTA
+182 PTAAAETQQVFSGTA
-194 VTAGTAIV
+194 VTGGTAII
-202 QVVTTGMGTELGQI
+202 QVVTTGMATELGQI

-237 SAWLTS
+237 SGWLTA
-243 FAIIGGLVIFG
+243 FAVLGGLVIFA

-331 KMTITRYWTP
+331 QMTITRYWTP
-341 QTKNSLAADQHTPA
+341 NTQNALAAEDLSPA
-355 ADTLMRYLGLATNA
+355 GEQLMRYLGLATNA
-369 EIQVVNGQ
+369 EIQLVDGQ
-377 EQTHGDP
+377 EETMGDP
-384 TELAIVRWLDQ
+384 TELAIVRWLKQ
-395 HGLSRQQFE
+395 HDRSRQAFE
-404 TKAPRLAEDPF
+404 KQAPRLAEDPF

-420 MMATVHQLPD
+420 TMATIHRLSDGQQL
-430 DQQVVI
+430 VI

-445 IAWTADQHAA
+445 IAWETGQLAQAQA
-455 AKRIHDDFGRQ
+455 MHDSFGQQ

-472 VGYKIMP
+472 VGYRVMP
-479 TTENHNDWEILTADL
+479 ATQTHDWAELTQGL
-494 TFAGLVGI
+494 KFAGLVGI

-533 TATAIAKDIGL
+533 TAEAIAKEIGL
-544 LTPGQKVLSGDD
+544 LTPGQLVMSGDE
-556 LQNLSDAELADQIKD
+556 LRTLTDAQLDDQIAD

-580 TDKIRIVQAWQSAGK
+580 TDKIRIVQAWQRAGK

-624 EVSKGAADMIL
+624 EVSKGAADMVL
-635 TDDNFAPIIAAV
+635 TDDNFATIIAAV

-715 AMEQPPVAN
+715 AMAQPPVAN
-724 DESLMARGLGSRLV
+724 DESLFARGLGGRLAV
-738 TRAVTFTFLTLGIY
+738 RAVTFTVLTLGIY
-752 AIGRFGLSAG
+752 ALGRFGLSNG

-785 IKDRRPLTIAS
+785 IKDRQPLTRQS
-796 LKRNPVLN
+796 LRRNPTLN
-804 GAMLLAIAVV
+804 VSMLLAIAL
-814 VLIATVPAL
+814 VLAIATVPGL
-823 QTTFG
+823 QGMFG
-828 LVSLPL
+828 LVSLPAV
-834 SAWLLV
+834 AWLIV
-840 VPAMFIPTLV
+840 IPAMFLPTLV
-850 LEIVKRWQQRARNAE
+850 LEIAKRWQRRDTQNWLVE
-865 QVVSFDEGAL
+865 TD